1 MSGAGTGPDTIL
13 SPPDNYT
20 TPSFPSLYNPHA
32 EFFRGADTNSSTII
46 PGTYYLYYSGDI
58 WRFTL
63 YWTLLCYGVTFLLTG
78 TWAFVVFSKKSVTLA
93 ALIPLGF
100 VLVAACFATIGASIV
115 GFVLAA
121 VYSVGYFS
129 MSTWVP
135 FLWALVQI
143 MVAIMG
149 SYSTIISII

>member
-1 MSGAGTGPDTIL
+1 MSSDPDTIL
-13 SPPDNYT
+13 SPPLGYV
-20 TPSFPSLYNPHA
+20 TPTFPCLYNPRA
-32 EFFRGADTNSSTII
+32 EFTRQNSSALV
-46 PGTYYLYYSGDI
+46 PGTCYLYYSNDV

-63 YWTLLCYGVTFLLTG
+63 YWTLICYSITFLLTG
-78 TWAFVVFSKKSVTLA
+78 TWAFIVFSKKSVLLA
-93 ALIPLGF
+93 AVIPLTFGF
-100 VLVAACFATIGASIV
+100 FACLVALIGASII

-135 FLWALVQI
+135 FLWALVQT

-149 SYSTIISII
+149 SYSTSISII

>member
-1 MSGAGTGPDTIL
+1 MSSDPDTIL
-13 SPPDNYT
+13 SPPAGYVS
-20 TPSFPSLYNPHA
+20 PSFPCLYNPRA
-32 EFFRGADTNSSTII
+32 EFTRVNSSTLV
-46 PGTYYLYYSGDI
+46 PGTCYLYYSNDV

-63 YWTLLCYGVTFLLTG
+63 YWTLICYSITFLLTG
-78 TWAFVVFSKKSVTLA
+78 TWAFIVFSKKSVLLA
-93 ALIPLGF
+93 ALIPLSFGF
-100 VLVAACFATIGASIV
+100 FAGLFGLIGSSII

-135 FLWALVQI
+135 FLWALVQT

-149 SYSTIISII
+149 SYSTAISII

>member
-1 MSGAGTGPDTIL
+1 MSGSPDTIL
-13 SPPDNYT
+13 SPPDGYV
-20 TPSFPSLYNPHA
+20 TPSFPCLYDPRA
-32 EFFRGADTNSSTII
+32 EFMRPSDSNATTVV
-46 PGTYYLYYSGDI
+46 PGTCYLYYSGDV

-63 YWTLLCYGVTFLLTG
+63 YWTLICYGITFLLTG
-78 TWAFVVFSKKSVTLA
+78 LWAFIVFSKKSPALA
-93 ALIPLGF
+93 ALIPIGY
-100 VLVAACFATIGASIV
+100 LVIGGICALVGASII

-143 MVAIMG
+143 MVTIMG
-149 SYSTIISII
+149 SYSTAITVI